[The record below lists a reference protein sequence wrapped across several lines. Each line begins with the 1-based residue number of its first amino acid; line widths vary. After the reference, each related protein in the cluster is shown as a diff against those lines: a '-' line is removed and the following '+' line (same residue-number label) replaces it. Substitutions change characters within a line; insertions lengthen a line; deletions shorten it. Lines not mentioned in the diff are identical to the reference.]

1 MVYSRESVCVWNAK
15 LRYEEKD
22 TLKRAVRAFSDGQ
35 LKSTTTTTAARM
47 VQKETAAHMRSG
59 LYLSMRAHRAR
70 PLFQDMV
77 RSVTLTFRYPSVCLW
92 HQLSSLLDRAMDS
105 GIAGLVLKG

>member
-1 MVYSRESVCVWNAK
+1 M
-15 LRYEEKD
+15 
-22 TLKRAVRAFSDGQ
+22 
-35 LKSTTTTTAARM
+35 
-47 VQKETAAHMRSG
+47 QKGKAAHMRSG
-59 LYLSMRAHRAR
+59 LYRSIRAHRAR

-105 GIAGLVLKG
+105 GIAGLALKG

>member
-1 MVYSRESVCVWNAK
+1 M
-15 LRYEEKD
+15 
-22 TLKRAVRAFSDGQ
+22 
-35 LKSTTTTTAARM
+35 AARLLHNE
-47 VQKETAAHMRSG
+47 KAAHIRSG
-59 LYLSMRAHRAR
+59 LYRSMRAHKAR

-105 GIAGLVLKG
+105 GIADLMLKG